1 MMIIITI
8 WKQNHERDCWEL
20 VAYEKRINKWS
31 GGFYRHN
38 FNTLGKWKWV
48 WFGGEGSDLLHF
60 CEHFFKGY
68 FKVYYYGQRAE
79 LPLRIKERG
88 REIHSNIGDPIELYS
103 CMIYDYFK
111 FSRIFISTKSIIK
124 SWIH

>member
-1 MMIIITI
+1 VVGFIDTI
-8 WKQNHERDCWEL
+8 LILKENENEYDLE
-20 VAYEKRINKWS
+20 
-31 GGFYRHN
+31 
-38 FNTLGKWKWV
+38 
-48 WFGGEGSDLLHF
+48 EGSDLLHF

-79 LPLRIKERG
+79 LPLGIKERG